1 MIAESVEPVG
11 GEVPGDDG
19 REVGDRPLSA
29 SSSGR
34 QVKMVGSGRVVFGEA
49 PPGVVCTKR
58 PAAYVVIS
66 GRDGRVAAVRP
77 TARGGRQFWLPGGG
91 SHPGETPEAT
101 VVREAEFERSPVSTG
116 EDELCWVDGSP

>member
-19 REVGDRPLSA
+19 REVGDRPLSV

-58 PAAYVVIS
+58 PAVYVVIS
-66 GRDGRVAAVRP
+66 GRDGVRP
-77 TARGGRQFWLPGGG
+77 T
-91 SHPGETPEAT
+91 HVE
-101 VVREAEFERSPVSTG
+101 
-116 EDELCWVDGSP
+116 DGSSGCPEVGVIRVRPRK

>member
-19 REVGDRPLSA
+19 REVGDRPLSV

-58 PAAYVVIS
+58 PAYVVIS
-66 GRDGRVAAVRP
+66 GRDGVRP
-77 TARGGRQFWLPGGG
+77 TARGRRQFWLPGGG

-101 VVREAEFERSPVSTG
+101 VVREVREEGGIPRNYS
-116 EDELCWVDGSP
+116 

>member
-19 REVGDRPLSA
+19 REVGDRPLSV

-66 GRDGRVAAVRP
+66 GRDGVRP
-77 TARGGRQFWLPGGG
+77 TARGRRQFWLPGGG

-101 VVREAEFERSPVSTG
+101 VVREVREEF
-116 EDELCWVDGSP
+116 GSPRGVLPRRSCVGGIPRDYS